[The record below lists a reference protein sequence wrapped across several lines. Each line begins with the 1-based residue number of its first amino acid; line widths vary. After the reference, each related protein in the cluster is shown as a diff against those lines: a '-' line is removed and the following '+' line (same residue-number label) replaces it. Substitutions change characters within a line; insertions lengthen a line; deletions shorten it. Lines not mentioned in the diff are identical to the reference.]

1 VSTIDHRVRRG
12 SRGTRYGPML
22 GGLAVGL
29 ALGFVLG
36 ALVEILLLGDGWRTT
51 FEDGVYPVSFVVA
64 LAGVLLGG
72 FLLLSAEREGDRARA
87 WRAAGVF
94 VASSVLAALLFWAA
108 L

>member
-1 VSTIDHRVRRG
+1 MSARDHRVRRG
-12 SRGTRYGPML
+12 SQGTRQGAML

-36 ALVEILLLGDGWRTT
+36 ALVEIFLLGDGWRTT
-51 FEDGVYPVSFVVA
+51 FEDGVYPLSFVVA
-64 LAGVLLGG
+64 LGGVLLGG

-87 WRAAGVF
+87 WRATGVF
-94 VASSVLAALLFWAA
+94 VASAVLAALLFWAA